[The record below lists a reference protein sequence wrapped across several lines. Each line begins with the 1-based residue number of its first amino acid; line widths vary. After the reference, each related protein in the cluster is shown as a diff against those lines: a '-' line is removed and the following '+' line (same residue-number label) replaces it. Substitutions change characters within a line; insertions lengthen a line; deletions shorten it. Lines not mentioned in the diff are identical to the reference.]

1 MGFAALPLASK
12 LAIGAGVAQAGLGIA
27 GQKASAKA
35 QATAQARSSKAEV
48 ERYRQQTNA
57 ARINQRFKMEEEAQQ
72 LQSASIK
79 AMKARATARVSAG
92 EAGVAGKSV
101 DALLDDFSR
110 QESMYRF
117 GLTRQGKQRDI
128 ATNLQLKDINQ
139 QSYNTLLQINQ
150 PIEQPDYAGAI
161 FGAVNTGL
169 SIYSGVKKP
178 TT

>member
-1 MGFAALPLASK
+1 MGFAAPVVKGLSIAS
-12 LAIGAGVAQAGLGIA
+12 GVAQAGLSIA

-48 ERYRQQTNA
+48 ERYRQETNA
-57 ARINQRFKMEEEAQQ
+57 ARISQRFRYDQEAQQ

-79 AMKARATARVSAG
+79 AMQARARARVAAG
-92 EAGVAGKSV
+92 ESGVAGKSV

-110 QESMYRF
+110 QESVYRF
-117 GLTRQGKQRDI
+117 GLTRQSRQRDV
-128 ATNLQLKDINQ
+128 AKNLQLKDANQ

-161 FGAVNTGL
+161 FGGISSGL
-169 SIYSGVKKP
+169 SIYSGIKKP

>member
-1 MGFAALPLASK
+1 MGFAAAPLATK
-12 LAIGAGVAQAGLGIA
+12 LAIGSGIAQAGLSIA
-27 GQKASAKA
+27 GQKASAKE

-48 ERYRQQTNA
+48 KRYRQQINA
-57 ARINQRFKMEEEAQQ
+57 ARINQRFKLEEEAQQ
-72 LQSASIK
+72 LQSASIQ

-117 GLTRQGKQRDI
+117 SLTRQSGQRDI
-128 ATNLQLKDINQ
+128 ATNLQLKDMNQ

-161 FGAVNTGL
+161 FAAANTGL
-169 SIYSGVKKP
+169 GIYSGVKTP
-178 TT
+178 TV

>member
-1 MGFAALPLASK
+1 MGFAAGPLASK
-12 LAIGAGVAQAGLGIA
+12 LAIGASVAQAGLSIA

-35 QATAQARSSKAEV
+35 QAIAQARASKAEV
-48 ERYRQQTNA
+48 ERYRQETNA
-57 ARINQRFKMEEEAQQ
+57 ARISQRFRYEEEAQQ

-79 AMKARATARVSAG
+79 AMQARARARVAAG

-117 GLTRQGKQRDI
+117 GLTRQSRQRDV
-128 ATNLQLKDINQ
+128 ARNLQLKDMNQ

-161 FGAVNTGL
+161 FGAVSSGL
-169 SIYSGVKKP
+169 SIYSGIKKP